1 MELVNEPKTKRGMDT
16 LDKICKSA
24 EILFSKNG
32 YFNTSIVD
40 IAQKSGVAQGTIY
53 IYFKDKKSIFQYLVK
68 NLGQELRH
76 EIRRAT
82 AGKTSRYSEEY
93 LGIKTFLDF
102 VNNHVGI
109 FQIIWQA
116 QFVDMDLF
124 KEYYDTFSKSYI
136 KGIHKAQSEGE
147 IRNIDPQVLS
157 YCFIGIANFIALK
170 YIIFDKEENYEKII
184 ESVMDFIKNGAFI
197 NNKE

>member
-16 LDKICKSA
+16 LDKICRSA
-24 EILFSKNG
+24 EILFSENG
-32 YFNTSIVD
+32 YFDTSIVD
-40 IAQKSGVAQGTIY
+40 IAQKSEVAQGTIY

-76 EIRRAT
+76 EIRKAT
-82 AGKTSRYSEEY
+82 TGKTNRYSEEY

-102 VNNHVGI
+102 VNNHAGI

-116 QFVDMDLF
+116 QFVDMELF
-124 KEYYDTFSKSYI
+124 KEYYDNFSKSYI
-136 KGIHKAQSEGE
+136 KGIQKAQAEGE
-147 IRNIDPQVLS
+147 IANIDAQVLS

-170 YIIFDKEENYEKII
+170 YIIFDKEENYDKVV
-184 ESVMDFIKNGAFI
+184 ESVMYFIKNGAFI
-197 NNKE
+197 NNK